1 MLRTLCTICTLFV
14 APSRVCHVSHSDGP
28 CLPNLDESRCQIWR
42 DEVNKLQR
50 VAYESGLTA
59 QLGPFLTRVLLD
71 DNVIHRLVASTICH
85 CEECDKVPS
94 GDLFYMRCLTQ
105 IEVCPYLPFALA
117 IYVFGMTLGSFPSH
131 TICGGHWVT
140 HLALSY
146 EVDTSG
152 MIPIPIRDMSTI
164 ALGKMR
170 VLV

>member
-1 MLRTLCTICTLFV
+1 MSPHFYTYLENCITDPLQVYDHMQLWGHARGTYLLRTTKKSAF
-14 APSRVCHVSHSDGP
+14 
-28 CLPNLDESRCQIWR
+28 QIYY
-42 DEVNKLQR
+42 L
-50 VAYESGLTA
+50 S
-59 QLGPFLTRVLLD
+59 
-71 DNVIHRLVASTICH
+71 VIHRLVASTICH